1 MNNIST
7 CATDL
12 AALHCGGLAAR
23 CVASY
28 IDVINSKTID
38 CKMADI
44 KPTNPQNAGSNN
56 KDQQDPSFE
65 SFLQAAKTE
74 LAQDREFCGSDDIC
88 GECRDSCKMLREAKL
103 RPTRQRIALA
113 DLLFSKGDR
122 HVSAELLFEEAIK
135 ASVPIS
141 LATVYNTLHQFTQAG
156 LLKSISIDSSKTYFD
171 TDTGNHHHFFLEG
184 SDEVI
189 DMPEGFLTI
198 DNLPALPEGTELSSI
213 DVVVR
218 VRKK

>member
-1 MNNIST
+1 M
-7 CATDL
+7 
-12 AALHCGGLAAR
+12 
-23 CVASY
+23 
-28 IDVINSKTID
+28 ID
-38 CKMADI
+38 CKMADF
-44 KPTNPQNAGSNN
+44 KHTDMQKTNSPKTGTLKS
-56 KDQQDPSFE
+56 DQQDPSFE

-74 LAQDREFCGSDDIC
+74 LAQDGEFCGSDDIC

-135 ASVPIS
+135 ASVPVS

-171 TDTGNHHHFFLEG
+171 TNTGNHHHFFLEG
-184 SDEVI
+184 SDQVI